1 MLDKQNE
8 ALTRGLRRL
17 VQWYFNLPW
26 PWKVFW
32 MVAFLLLWV
41 WVECPA
47 AIPYL
52 CAELSAVMAR
62 PLTLTRTQNS
72 PFLPSSCLILTSS

>member
-52 CAELSAVMAR
+52 WR
-62 PLTLTRTQNS
+62 
-72 PFLPSSCLILTSS
+72 